1 MSRTFKILVFIP
13 IVVLLLYIFI
23 FDFGLNFRAHADQE
37 GNISTI
43 GGIEV
48 GDKKED
54 EIKKI
59 LTDAIDSWR
68 ENPLVIEGG
77 GYQLQI
83 DASQIEFQ
91 VDATIDTYRNLV
103 ERPWY
108 MFWKDE
114 KVVHIPLDVV
124 VENTIK
130 EDIKNVSYWDG
141 EETISNIL
149 SVAAYLKNGPVKAE
163 FSDYSILETERL
175 AFEIQTI
182 PEFSKG
188 VYELAKDLNETIVAP
203 KEVFSF
209 IDTLEGSI
217 SQSNTEGASFVAS
230 LLYSV
235 VLNTNTEIFERHS
248 QNVIPKYLEAGVE
261 AAVNVT
267 GTKDFEFSNL
277 SERPFLIKASVEGNN
292 LKIEIYSSA
301 KEDNVSVRVVQNEEI
316 NPKTIT
322 RYSKDLAMGSKR
334 VLVNG
339 EKGLRVYIYRTI
351 NGEEQQPIRDYYPP
365 VNRIVLKSS
374 RVPEVQ
380 IESDSNLQ
388 SGGSNDENIT
398 SPSKNRP
405 KEGNEDTDLNSEAS
419 DLTNSEAIYDKG
431 GNLILN

>member
-182 PEFSKG
+182 PQFSKG
-188 VYELAKDLNETIVAP
+188 VYELANDLNETIVASQ
-203 KEVFSF
+203 EVFSF
-209 IDTLEGSI
+209 IHSLENSI
-217 SQSNTEGASFVAS
+217 NQSNTEGASFVAS

-267 GTKDFEFSNL
+267 GTKDFKLSNL

-365 VNRIVLKSS
+365 INNIVLKSS
-374 RVPEVQ
+374 RVPVVQ
-380 IESDSNLQ
+380 RETDMSIQ
-388 SGGSNDENIT
+388 SGNTDLTSPIEDPSNEENQDANNGDENI
-398 SPSKNRP
+398 SS
-405 KEGNEDTDLNSEAS
+405 EDPV
-419 DLTNSEAIYDKG
+419 YDKG
-431 GNLILN
+431 GNLISK